1 MADQKIGSHTSCYI
15 FNTFVVSCFRDVM
28 SAGQTVFADTCTQCV
43 VEIKRTKQ
51 YFLICVRASFFRPL
65 LSQAV
70 LHNVVYRSKTK
81 NLNLFYWPFVVC
93 IALNCD
99 GPGCS
104 TGDCIGT

>member
-1 MADQKIGSHTSCYI
+1 MNT
-15 FNTFVVSCFRDVM
+15 FNTFVASCFRDVM
-28 SAGQTVFADTCTQCV
+28 SAGQTVFAYTCAQCV

-81 NLNLFYWPFVVC
+81 NLNLFYRPFVVC
-93 IALNCD
+93 IALNRIALNCD